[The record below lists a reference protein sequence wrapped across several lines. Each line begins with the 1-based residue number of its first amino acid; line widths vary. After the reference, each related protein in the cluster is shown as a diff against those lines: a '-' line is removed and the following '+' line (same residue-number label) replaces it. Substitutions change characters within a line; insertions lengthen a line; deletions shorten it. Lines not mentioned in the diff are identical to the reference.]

1 MQHRVYRFA
10 EFELN
15 LPDGD
20 LRAGNSTVR
29 LQEKPLLLLSELL
42 DHPQRVVTRQ
52 QLRER
57 MWDSRTVVDYEQ
69 GINVAIKKVRDA
81 LGDSSES
88 PRFIE
93 TVAKKGYRFLVP
105 ATVVSREIG
114 VRGNAEVDPVVAN
127 APIPEPI
134 ASAKRTAHRRWL
146 FLAVAAAILFAVGL
160 TVSEIRKRPRDAVQI
175 PSLAVLPFLDLSAE
189 GNQGYFSDGMT
200 EEILNV
206 LAHVQGLRLASRTSS
221 FQFRKS
227 DIGAPAIAQKLGV
240 RHILQGSVR
249 KAGDTVRIT
258 VQLIDASTDQHE
270 WSETFDRALTTA
282 NLFAI
287 QDDIAKSIVAH
298 LTAKITS
305 GADEVARPLT
315 RTADTANLDAYDLY
329 LKGHAL
335 FVARTQ
341 ENLREAAVV
350 LQEAVARDPKFARA
364 WESLAGVLV
373 VLNSWN
379 IADSTSVQAAE
390 DAADTALRLDPSL
403 SLAYAVRGE
412 AKSAKAPSLG
422 LAGWEDA
429 MANYSHAIQ
438 NDEKNSTALVWRGED
453 YATLGYFDKAMQDY
467 QRCEEVDAAYPQC
480 VRHLAIIYLFLG
492 RRDDALRLYEGML
505 ARDGF
510 IGGRTA
516 LFAPAAAARGDRLGA
531 LTMLAQE
538 FRYDPPLI
546 NPLFRSLT
554 DPSFNEHDRQDA
566 IALANRSTNLPMAI
580 PEALWILGKYDKIP
594 AINPDPPIWWA
605 RGDATWLKSEGR
617 KQMMRYWHLPEY
629 WRRHGFPSQCRPIG
643 ESDFECH

>member
-1 MQHRVYRFA
+1 MQHRIYKFA
-10 EFELN
+10 EFELT
-15 LPDGD
+15 LPDGE
-20 LRAGNSTVR
+20 LRTGNSTVR

-42 DHPQRVVTRQ
+42 DHSQRVVTRQ

-57 MWDSRTVVDYEQ
+57 MWDSRTVVDFEQ
-69 GINVAIKKVRDA
+69 GINVAMKKVRDA
-81 LGDSSES
+81 LGDSSEA
-88 PRFIE
+88 PKYIE

-105 ATVVSREIG
+105 VTVVSPDVDVPAIT
-114 VRGNAEVDPVVAN
+114 EVAPVVAN
-127 APIPEPI
+127 PTIPQPI
-134 ASAKRTAHRRWL
+134 ASAKQAALRWL
-146 FLAVAAAILFAVGL
+146 FLAVAAAILLALGL
-160 TVSEIRKRPRDAVQI
+160 TFSEVRKRPRDAVQI

-206 LAHVQGLRLASRTSS
+206 LAHVQGLRVASRTSS

-258 VQLIDASTDQHE
+258 AQLIDASTDQHE
-270 WSETFDRALTTA
+270 WSETFDRPLTTA

-298 LTAKITS
+298 LTAKMAS
-305 GADEVARPLT
+305 GADEGARPLT

-341 ENLREAAVV
+341 ENLREARAV

-379 IADSTSVQAAE
+379 LADSTSVQAAE
-390 DAADTALRLDPSL
+390 DAADTALRLDPGL
-403 SLAYAVRGE
+403 SLAYAVRGS
-412 AKSAKAPSLG
+412 AMSAKTPSLG

-438 NDEKNSTALVWRGED
+438 NDEKDSTALVWRGED

-480 VRHLAIIYLFLG
+480 VRHLAFIYLFLG

-566 IALANRSTNLPMAI
+566 IALVNRSTNLPMSI
-580 PEALWILGKYDKIP
+580 PDALWILGKYDNIP
-594 AINPDPPIWWA
+594 AINSDPPIWWA
-605 RGDATWLKSEGR
+605 PGNATWLKSESR

-629 WRRHGFPSQCRPIG
+629 WRKHGFPSQCRPIG